1 MSSLVSDFLINPV
14 LRQARR
20 FSEISRSTFVSE
32 RDSSSDPV
40 AVSSDVN
47 SPATRHAIVAP
58 PEPTP
63 ARSLDIATLPPT
75 VDDEQPQSP
84 APLVQSPPSY
94 TIAAMPPTTRESL
107 PADDGMGAMRKRLLD
122 IQSQDIAADDKA
134 RLMHE
139 ALMEG
144 YRKSQ
149 DAPRQGNAPAA
160 SVIAAGEAWEQSVP
174 IAPLESL
181 KFWQHAIGEPSS
193 PEKFILTADD
203 VRPTYAA
210 AKLATREEPEGAVI
224 LGCQHYRRNVKLQCS
239 TCAKW
244 YTCRFCHDAVEDHTL
259 VRKETKNMLCM
270 LCATPQKASDVCVNC
285 GETAARY
292 YCNMCKLWDD
302 HPSNPIY
309 HCNDCGICRR
319 GRGIGK
325 DFFHCKK
332 CCACISISI
341 QQSHKCIERSTDCDC
356 PICGEYMFTSPKPVV
371 FMGCGHSI
379 HQKCYDEHMLRSYKC
394 PICNKSLLNMQ
405 SQFRQLELAILA
417 QPMPPEF
424 RDTRATILCNDCSG
438 KSSVPY
444 HWLGLKC
451 AICTSYNTV
460 EIQISGGR
468 EETHATHANHVPVTP
483 AAVTPALLSPAL
495 PTPVTTQAA
504 AAPAGMDI
512 PQVGRRRHSS
522 HAGPEARHLMLDR
535 FARSASP
542 AVTPGMAPPN
552 APNAAIEEEEDES
565 ENDILNLW
573 GRGHGD
579 SDSDTMSTDM
589 DEEDS
594 EGEDDDDDDDYE
606 NEIMLIGHR

>member
-20 FSEISRSTFVSE
+20 FSEISRTTFVSD

-40 AVSSDVN
+40 AVASDLD
-47 SPATRHAIVAP
+47 SPATRHATDAP
-58 PEPTP
+58 LEPTP
-63 ARSLDIATLPPT
+63 QRSLDLTTLPST
-75 VDDEQPQSP
+75 VDDERPQSP
-84 APLVQSPPSY
+84 APQVPPAPY
-94 TIAAMPPTTRESL
+94 TVVVMPPTTRESL

-122 IQSQDIAADDKA
+122 IQSQDIAADEKA

-144 YRKSQ
+144 YRKSR
-149 DAPRQGNAPAA
+149 DAPRQANAPA
-160 SVIAAGEAWEQSVP
+160 SIISAGEAWEQSLP
-174 IAPLESL
+174 MAPLESL
-181 KFWQHAIGEPSS
+181 KFWQHSIGEPSS
-193 PEKFILTADD
+193 PGRFILTADD

-210 AKLATREEPEGAVI
+210 PKLATREEPEGAVI

-239 TCAKW
+239 TCSKW

-451 AICTSYNTV
+451 AICTSYNTA
-460 EIQISGGR
+460 EIQINGGR
-468 EETHATHANHVPVTP
+468 EETQAAHGTP
-483 AAVTPALLSPAL
+483 AAVTPAVLSPAQ
-495 PTPVTTQAA
+495 PTSVATQV
-504 AAPAGMDI
+504 AAPAGIDI
-512 PQVGRRRHSS
+512 PHVGRRRHSS

-542 AVTPGMAPPN
+542 AVTPGMPLPN
-552 APNAAIEEEEDES
+552 ATDAAIEEEDES

-573 GRGHGD
+573 GRDHDD
-579 SDSDTMSTDM
+579 SDSDTMSTDL
-589 DEEDS
+589 DEEES
-594 EGEDDDDDDDYE
+594 EGDDDDDYE

>member
-1 MSSLVSDFLINPV
+1 
-14 LRQARR
+14 
-20 FSEISRSTFVSE
+20 
-32 RDSSSDPV
+32 
-40 AVSSDVN
+40 
-47 SPATRHAIVAP
+47 
-58 PEPTP
+58 
-63 ARSLDIATLPPT
+63 
-75 VDDEQPQSP
+75 
-84 APLVQSPPSY
+84 
-94 TIAAMPPTTRESL
+94 
-107 PADDGMGAMRKRLLD
+107 
-122 IQSQDIAADDKA
+122 
-134 RLMHE
+134 
-139 ALMEG
+139 
-144 YRKSQ
+144 
-149 DAPRQGNAPAA
+149 
-160 SVIAAGEAWEQSVP
+160 
-174 IAPLESL
+174 
-181 KFWQHAIGEPSS
+181 
-193 PEKFILTADD
+193 
-203 VRPTYAA
+203 
-210 AKLATREEPEGAVI
+210 
-224 LGCQHYRRNVKLQCS
+224 
-239 TCAKW
+239 
-244 YTCRFCHDAVEDHTL
+244 
-259 VRKETKNMLCM
+259 
-270 LCATPQKASDVCVNC
+270 
-285 GETAARY
+285 
-292 YCNMCKLWDD
+292 
-302 HPSNPIY
+302 
-309 HCNDCGICRR
+309 
-319 GRGIGK
+319 
-325 DFFHCKK
+325 
-332 CCACISISI
+332 
-341 QQSHKCIERSTDCDC
+341 
-356 PICGEYMFTSPKPVV
+356 MFTSPKPVV

-468 EETHATHANHVPVTP
+468 EETHATHASHVPVTP

-504 AAPAGMDI
+504 APAGMDI
-512 PQVGRRRHSS
+512 PQIGRRRHSS

-542 AVTPGMAPPN
+542 AVTPGMSLPN
-552 APNAAIEEEEDES
+552 ATNAAIEEEDES

>member
-40 AVSSDVN
+40 AVPSDVN

-58 PEPTP
+58 PESTP

-75 VDDEQPQSP
+75 VDDEHPQSP
-84 APLVQSPPSY
+84 APLIQSPPSY
-94 TIAAMPPTTRESL
+94 TMAAMPPTTRESL

-144 YRKSQ
+144 YRKSR

-292 YCNMCKLWDD
+292 YCNMCKL
-302 HPSNPIY
+302 
-309 HCNDCGICRR
+309 
-319 GRGIGK
+319 
-325 DFFHCKK
+325 
-332 CCACISISI
+332 
-341 QQSHKCIERSTDCDC
+341 
-356 PICGEYMFTSPKPVV
+356 
-371 FMGCGHSI
+371 I

-542 AVTPGMAPPN
+542 AVTPDKN
-552 APNAAIEEEEDES
+552 
-565 ENDILNLW
+565 
-573 GRGHGD
+573 
-579 SDSDTMSTDM
+579 
-589 DEEDS
+589 
-594 EGEDDDDDDDYE
+594 
-606 NEIMLIGHR
+606 

>member
-20 FSEISRSTFVSE
+20 FSEISRTTFVSE

-40 AVSSDVN
+40 VAPSDLD
-47 SPATRHAIVAP
+47 SPAIRHATVAP

-75 VDDEQPQSP
+75 VDDDEQPQSP
-84 APLVQSPPSY
+84 VPLAQNAPY
-94 TIAAMPPTTRESL
+94 TMAAMPPTTRESL

-144 YRKSQ
+144 YRKSR
-149 DAPRQGNAPAA
+149 DAPRQANAPA
-160 SVIAAGEAWEQSVP
+160 SVIPAGEAWEQTLP
-174 IAPLESL
+174 MAPLESL
-181 KFWQHAIGEPSS
+181 KFWQHSIGEPSS
-193 PEKFILTADD
+193 PEKFVLTADD

-210 AKLATREEPEGAVI
+210 SKLATREEPEGAVI

-244 YTCRFCHDAVEDHTL
+244 YTCL
-259 VRKETKNMLCM
+259 
-270 LCATPQKASDVCVNC
+270 
-285 GETAARY
+285 
-292 YCNMCKLWDD
+292 
-302 HPSNPIY
+302 
-309 HCNDCGICRR
+309 
-319 GRGIGK
+319 
-325 DFFHCKK
+325 
-332 CCACISISI
+332 
-341 QQSHKCIERSTDCDC
+341 
-356 PICGEYMFTSPKPVV
+356 V

-468 EETHATHANHVPVTP
+468 EETPASHVPVTP
-483 AAVTPALLSPAL
+483 AAVTPALLSPIQPA
-495 PTPVTTQAA
+495 PVTTQAA

-542 AVTPGMAPPN
+542 AVTPGMPPPN
-552 APNAAIEEEEDES
+552 SANAAIEEEDES

-579 SDSDTMSTDM
+579 SDDTMSTDV

>member
-1 MSSLVSDFLINPV
+1 
-14 LRQARR
+14 
-20 FSEISRSTFVSE
+20 
-32 RDSSSDPV
+32 
-40 AVSSDVN
+40 
-47 SPATRHAIVAP
+47 
-58 PEPTP
+58 
-63 ARSLDIATLPPT
+63 
-75 VDDEQPQSP
+75 
-84 APLVQSPPSY
+84 
-94 TIAAMPPTTRESL
+94 MPPTTQESL
-107 PADDGMGAMRKRLLD
+107 PADDGMGALRKRLIS
-122 IQSQDIAADDKA
+122 IQSQEIAAEEKA

-144 YRKSQ
+144 YRKSR
-149 DAPRQGNAPAA
+149 DTPHRGDVPPAA
-160 SVIAAGEAWEQSVP
+160 ILAGEAWEQSLP

-181 KFWQHAIGEPSS
+181 KFWHHSPGEPSS
-193 PEKFILTADD
+193 PQKFVLTAED
-203 VRPTYAA
+203 VRPTYAPP
-210 AKLATREEPEGAVI
+210 KLFTREEPEGALI

-239 TCAKW
+239 TCSKW

-270 LCATPQKASDVCVNC
+270 LCACPQRASDVCVNC
-285 GETAARY
+285 GETSARY
-292 YCNMCKLWDD
+292 YCNVCKLWDD
-302 HPSNPIY
+302 HPTNNIY

-424 RDTRATILCNDCSG
+424 RDTRATVLCNDCSG

-460 EIQISGGR
+460 ELQISGGR
-468 EETHATHANHVPVTP
+468 EGTPVTP
-483 AAVTPALLSPAL
+483 TVVAPAQPSPVVIEA
-495 PTPVTTQAA
+495 T
-504 AAPAGMDI
+504 AAPTRMEV

-522 HAGPEARHLMLDR
+522 HAGPEARHLMVDR
-535 FARSASP
+535 LARSASP
-542 AVTPGMAPPN
+542 APPVLPLN
-552 APNAAIEEEEDES
+552 LANGAIEEEEEEES
-565 ENDILNLW
+565 ENDILRLW
-573 GRGHGD
+573 GRGHHD
-579 SDSDTMSTDM
+579 SDDSGSMSTDM

-594 EGEDDDDDDDYE
+594 EGDDDDDYE